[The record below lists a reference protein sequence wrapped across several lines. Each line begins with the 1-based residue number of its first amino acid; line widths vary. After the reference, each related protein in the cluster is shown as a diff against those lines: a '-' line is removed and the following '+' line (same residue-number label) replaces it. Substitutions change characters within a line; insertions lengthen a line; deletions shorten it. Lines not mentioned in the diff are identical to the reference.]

1 MKIILADPFRVLLL
15 VELTSSVIV
24 PVAAIMEICVIVSY
38 FIFIYN
44 TFFHAFDLI

>member
-15 VELTSSVIV
+15 VEMTLSVIV
-24 PVAAIMEICVIVSY
+24 PVPAIMDRRVIVSY